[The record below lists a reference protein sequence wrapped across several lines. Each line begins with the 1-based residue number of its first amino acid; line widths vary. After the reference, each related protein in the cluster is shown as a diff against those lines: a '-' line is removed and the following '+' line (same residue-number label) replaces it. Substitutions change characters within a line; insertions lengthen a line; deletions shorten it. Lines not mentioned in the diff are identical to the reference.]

1 MFVFGHIGITL
12 GVAFIIS
19 QLVLP
24 RIRCEMRPNI
34 NYLFITLGAILPDLI
49 DKPMGRILLGE
60 SVANGRLFGHTLLF
74 VLILITIGLFL
85 KNHRDGFFCLSF
97 ATFLHLCE
105 DRMWE
110 MPATLL
116 YPLYGFGFPKG
127 IVIGENWYDYFLLVF
142 NGSYTPALSYVFV
155 SEIMGIVILGGL
167 SGFTLFLFFT
177 KHFLL
182 EKEPVLRVQK

>member
-24 RIRCEMRPNI
+24 RIREGIRPNI
-34 NYLFITLGAILPDLI
+34 NYLFIALGAILPDLI
-49 DKPMGRILLGE
+49 DKPIGRILLGE

-142 NGSYTPALSYVFV
+142 NGSYVPALSYVFV

-167 SGFTLFLFFT
+167 SGFTLFLFT
-177 KHFLL
+177 KHFLSTRKNL
-182 EKEPVLRVQK
+182 Y

>member
-1 MFVFGHIGITL
+1 MFVFGHIGVTL
-12 GVAFIIS
+12 GIAFVIS
-19 QLVLP
+19 GLVLP
-24 RIRCEMRPNI
+24 GIREGIRPKL
-34 NYLFITLGAILPDLI
+34 NYLVIAVGAILPDLI
-49 DKPMGRILLGE
+49 DKPVGRILLGE

-74 VLILITIGLFL
+74 VLILITIGFFL
-85 KNHRDGFFCLSF
+85 KNHRDGVFCLAF

-127 IVIGENWYDYFLLVF
+127 IVIGENWYDYFLLMF
-142 NGSYTPALSYVFV
+142 NGSYQPSLSYVFV
-155 SEIMGIVILGGL
+155 SEIMGIVILTGL
-167 SGFTLFLFFT
+167 SVLTLFLFFT

-182 EKEPVLRVQK
+182 EKEPVLRK

>member
-1 MFVFGHIGITL
+1 MFVFGHIGVTL
-12 GVAFIIS
+12 GITFIIS
-19 QLVLP
+19 RLVLP
-24 RIRCEMRPNI
+24 KINIWNGIRPKI
-34 NYLFITLGAILPDLI
+34 NYLFIALGAILPDLI
-49 DKPMGRILLGE
+49 DKPIGRILLGE

-74 VLILITIGLFL
+74 VLILITTGFFL
-85 KNHRDGFFCLSF
+85 KNHRNEIFCLAF

-142 NGSYTPALSYVFV
+142 NGSYQPSLSYVFV
-155 SEIMGIVILGGL
+155 SEVMGIVILGGL
-167 SGFTLFLFFT
+167 SVLTLFLFFT
-177 KHFLL
+177 K
-182 EKEPVLRVQK
+182 KENLC